1 MGDMDDFF
9 LDSFEWRDRLKRTL
23 LYPGNQSIDFT
34 MPIQVSELCVNSFRS
49 FAPKNESKLG
59 LRVAT
64 RLTRNSCLS
73 PSVVMMALIYLKR
86 LREQDPS
93 YLNRVSSSDLF
104 VVSTMVASKF
114 LFDDGTEDECYND
127 DWACGVGM
135 KLDKLNKLEIDF
147 LNALNWNLNVPKEEF
162 HSELESIE
170 SELSKLQMS
179 RTNMF
184 TYNNARNINLSATML
199 WTIQLVSKVF
209 FFSTIGTICFL
220 KCLDISTQFLQSY
233 SNTNTDSV
241 RDVRV
246 PPINDQSPHSC
257 PKPSACDPSSPNK
270 TLDTPVEELP
280 DLDALREALNLNQ
293 AIFNGPETRTN
304 QSQIEPVQE
313 KNSKQNPSYVQP
325 TKNLESRPPG
335 WCRNANLLQSFISH
349 CVVI

>member
-1 MGDMDDFF
+1 MD
-9 LDSFEWRDRLKRTL
+9 RT
-23 LYPGNQSIDFT
+23 SI
-34 MPIQVSELCVNSFRS
+34 
-49 FAPKNESKLG
+49 
-59 LRVAT
+59 
-64 RLTRNSCLS
+64 
-73 PSVVMMALIYLKR
+73 
-86 LREQDPS
+86 
-93 YLNRVSSSDLF
+93 
-104 VVSTMVASKF
+104 
-114 LFDDGTEDECYND
+114 
-127 DWACGVGM
+127 
-135 KLDKLNKLEIDF
+135 
-147 LNALNWNLNVPKEEF
+147 
-162 HSELESIE
+162 
-170 SELSKLQMS
+170 
-179 RTNMF
+179 RTKV
-184 TYNNARNINLSATML
+184 ILATML

-257 PKPSACDPSSPNK
+257 PKPSSCDPSNPNK
-270 TLDTPVEELP
+270 TLDTPIEELP
-280 DLDALREALNLNQ
+280 DLDALREALNLNR

>member
-49 FAPKNESKLG
+49 AAPKNESKLG

-86 LREQDPS
+86 LKEQDPH

-135 KLDKLNKLEIDF
+135 KLDKLNQLEIDF

-170 SELSKLQMS
+170 SELSKIQMS

-220 KCLDISTQFLQSY
+220 KCIDLSTQFLQS
-233 SNTNTDSV
+233 SQNQNTDSIS
-241 RDVRV
+241 DIRV
-246 PPINDQSPHSC
+246 PPNGKPMTSSSC
-257 PKPSACDPSSPNK
+257 DGSSPNTSDNR
-270 TLDTPVEELP
+270 TLDTPTEDLP
-280 DLDALREALNLNQ
+280 DLNALREALNLNQ
-293 AIFNGPETRTN
+293 PIKKQINMIN
-304 QSQIEPVQE
+304 QT
-313 KNSKQNPSYVQP
+313 YD
-325 TKNLESRPPG
+325 
-335 WCRNANLLQSFISH
+335 
-349 CVVI
+349 

>member
-1 MGDMDDFF
+1 MGDIDDFF

-34 MPIQVSELCVNSFRS
+34 MPIQMSELCVNSFRS

-86 LREQDPS
+86 LREQDPN

-114 LFDDGTEDECYND
+114 LFDDGTDDECYND

-135 KLDKLNKLEIDF
+135 KLEKLNKLEIDF
-147 LNALNWNLNVPKEEF
+147 LNALSWNLNVPKEEF
-162 HSELESIE
+162 HSELVSIE

-209 FFSTIGTICFL
+209 FFSTISTICFL

-233 SNTNTDSV
+233 TSTNTDSI

-246 PPINDQSPHSC
+246 PPTDDSPHPC
-257 PKPSACDPSSPNK
+257 LKPSSCDPYSPNK
-270 TLDTPVEELP
+270 TLDTPIAELP
-280 DLDALREALNLNQ
+280 DLAALRDTLNLNQ
-293 AIFNGPETRTN
+293 PIFNGKLETN
-304 QSQIEPVQE
+304 QSEIELVQE
-313 KNSKQNPSYVQP
+313 TMSNQNPQSYRQP
-325 TKNLESRPPG
+325 TKNEHRPPG
-335 WCRNANLLQSFISH
+335 WCKNANLLQSFISH